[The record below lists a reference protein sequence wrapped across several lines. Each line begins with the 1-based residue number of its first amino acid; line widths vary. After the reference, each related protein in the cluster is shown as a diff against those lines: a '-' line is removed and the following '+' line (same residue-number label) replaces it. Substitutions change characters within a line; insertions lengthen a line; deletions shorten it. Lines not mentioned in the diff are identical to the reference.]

1 MAKLAQ
7 PSASAFEV
15 GELAPAGTFVATCL
29 DVTDNF
35 GVERPKFDNPNEKEK
50 IDVTRFLFGFRGQD
64 GNLYKV
70 QSYEFRIS
78 GSPKSNLFK
87 FLTAW
92 LGQPPAYGW
101 DYCELKGQGAM
112 ITIAHKQN
120 RDNTRTFASL
130 NSIAP
135 VIEQLKSEVL
145 PVEAFPAAVEDPV
158 SAPQTQ
164 SQSVPAA
171 HIPANVPSQ
180 NLHSSGGATHGQYPQ
195 AVQPAQPVAP
205 QQPQAPQPAWNPA
218 VAPQTPSNPF

>member
-7 PSASAFEV
+7 PSASTFEV

-29 DVTDNF
+29 DVLDQF
-35 GVERPKFDNPNEKEK
+35 GVERPKFENPNESEK
-50 IDVTRFLFGFRGQD
+50 IDVTRFLFGLRGQD
-64 GNLYKV
+64 GNIYKV

-92 LGQPPAYGW
+92 LGNPPKYGW

-135 VIEQLKSEVL
+135 VIEQLKGEVL
-145 PVEAFPAAVEDPV
+145 PLEAFPADQEQQAPV
-158 SAPQTQ
+158 STPQAQ
-164 SQSVPAA
+164 PASVPAA
-171 HIPANVPSQ
+171 HIPANVPM
-180 NLHSSGGATHGQYPQ
+180 HGQYPQ
-195 AVQPAQPVAP
+195 AVQPAQPQAP
-205 QQPQAPQPAWNPA
+205 QQQAPQPAWNPA
-218 VAPQTPSNPF
+218 IAPQNPSNPF

>member
-7 PSASAFEV
+7 PSASTFEV

-29 DVTDNF
+29 DVLDQF
-35 GVERPKFDNPNEKEK
+35 GVERPKFENPNESEK
-50 IDVTRFLFGFRGQD
+50 IDVTRFLFGLRGQD
-64 GNLYKV
+64 GNIYKV

-92 LGQPPAYGW
+92 LGNPPKYGW

-135 VIEQLKSEVL
+135 VIEQLKGEVL
-145 PVEAFPAAVEDPV
+145 PLEAFPADQEPQAPV
-158 SAPQTQ
+158 SAPQAQ
-164 SQSVPAA
+164 QQSVPAA
-171 HIPANVPSQ
+171 HIPANVPP
-180 NLHSSGGATHGQYPQ
+180 HGQYPQ
-195 AVQPAQPVAP
+195 AVQPAQPQAP
-205 QQPQAPQPAWNPA
+205 QLQAPQPAWNPA
-218 VAPQTPSNPF
+218 IAPQNPSNPF